1 MSVGF
6 LTFLVSIEIVLEVIV
21 PGPVLR
27 LPARSVKTLFFTD
40 TLPVVVVFAVG
51 VKRTWYCVLLIR
63 VKADNVPPL
72 GVMEACVKVVEA
84 SLRVIVKS
92 AVSPLLSS
100 VWPVVV
106 VIVTV
111 GGVMSIC
118 MLAVAVTFGL
128 PAPSENALAETV
140 ISRVLVT
147 MGDAGV

>member
-1 MSVGF
+1 MDANNPKNATSVGERAPLDQNLSVGF
-6 LTFLVSIEIVLEVIV
+6 LTFLVSIEIVLEVDV

-27 LPARSVKTLFFTD
+27 LPARSVKTPFLTE
-40 TLPVVVVFAVG
+40 TLPVVVVLAVG
-51 VKRTWYCVLLIR
+51 VKRIWYCVLLIW

-72 GVMEACVKVVEA
+72 EVMEACVKVVEA

-111 GGVMSIC
+111 VVAVV
-118 MLAVAVTFGL
+118 AVA
-128 PAPSENALAETV
+128 A
-140 ISRVLVT
+140 
-147 MGDAGV
+147 